1 MLARL
6 QHAARDAAQRFALG
20 SVGLLMSLAGIGFLS
35 AAALLF
41 LLTQTDPITACA
53 IMGAGFLGL
62 GLILMVI
69 ARPSRHKSP
78 KRDSHDRPAP
88 HAQEMPPIAAAFM
101 QGMAEGM
108 AHNRRH

>member
-1 MLARL
+1 M
-6 QHAARDAAQRFALG
+6 G
-20 SVGLLMSLAGIGFLS
+20 SVGLLMGLTGVGFLS

-53 IMGAGFLGL
+53 TMGGGFLGI
-62 GLILMVI
+62 GLILMVT
-69 ARPSRHKSP
+69 ARPSRHASP
-78 KRDSHDRPAP
+78 KRDVHARPAP
-88 HAQEMPPIAAAFM
+88 REQEMPPIAAAFM

>member
-20 SVGLLMSLAGIGFLS
+20 GVGALMGLAGVGFLS

-62 GLILMVI
+62 GLLLMVI
-69 ARPSRHKSP
+69 ARPSRHKP
-78 KRDSHDRPAP
+78 AKRDVHTRPAP
-88 HAQEMPPIAAAFM
+88 REQDMPPIAAAFM